1 MRTTDDKKLIRKR
14 NQQVIFDARCIM
26 ISGIIDA
33 TFRFMMIIQQF
44 LIRFLIRFFS
54 LNFAATLSGGL
65 LSLLRN

>member
-1 MRTTDDKKLIRKR
+1 MHTTDDKKLIRKR

-44 LIRFLIRFFS
+44 LIRFFS